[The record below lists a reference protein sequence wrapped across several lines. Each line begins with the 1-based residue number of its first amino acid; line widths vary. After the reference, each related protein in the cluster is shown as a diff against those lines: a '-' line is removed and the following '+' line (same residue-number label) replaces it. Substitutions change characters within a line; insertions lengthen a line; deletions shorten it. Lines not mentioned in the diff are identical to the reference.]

1 MENTQLANTELA
13 GNLGGAQFTVGSPE
27 HRRGLARFFL
37 DTHIDYEPEEIRWRS
52 LGETERVRLVGLPF
66 WQEAVSTES
75 RTSGKVIA
83 AAQLESDVE
92 LRKAIELQGFE
103 ENRHARLLA
112 RAHHPLPHPDSNT
125 PAPPAAGNGP
135 PADCRLQLRMICI
148 CIGAAIA

>member
-13 GNLGGAQFTVGSPE
+13 DNLGSAQFAVGSPE

-37 DTHIDYEPEEIRWRS
+37 DTHIDYEPEEIRWPT
-52 LGETERVRLVGLPF
+52 LGEIERVRLVGLPF

-103 ENRHARLLA
+103 EKRHARLLA
-112 RAHHPLPHPDSNT
+112 ALTTHYRIPIQTPPPHQPQAT
-125 PAPPAAGNGP
+125 AR
-135 PADCRLQLRMICI
+135 RLTVACS
-148 CIGAAIA
+148 